1 MRPGGPDIYYI
12 AVIGMVF
19 ALLIALAVVLFYI
32 RYQQRLHLQKQ
43 TMHEAEIAH
52 QKNLLYAIIQSQE
65 EERKRIGRD
74 LHDDVNAALSNLRML
89 IQRNTRI
96 AIKEESTTTPAGDY
110 TLLIDKITND
120 VRHISHNL
128 SPPALELFGFTE
140 AMEELCE
147 SFSHASGLE
156 VGFNDYTENLA
167 NEIHG
172 SAALHL
178 YRVFQEL
185 LNNTFKHANASA
197 VQIDFTE
204 ENNEL
209 KISYADDGCGFIA
222 SEIKKPGMGMQN
234 IESRLGLL
242 QADYSIDS
250 APGKGFSITIYL
262 NAKQTLAC

>member
-1 MRPGGPDIYYI
+1 MGPGGPDIYYI

-19 ALLIALAVVLFYI
+19 SLLIALAVVLFYI
-32 RYQQRLHLQKQ
+32 RYQQRLYVQKQ
-43 TMHEAEIAH
+43 TMHEAEIIH
-52 QKNLLYAIIQSQE
+52 QKNLLYATIQSQE

-74 LHDDVNAALSNLRML
+74 LHDDVSAALSNLRML
-89 IQRNTRI
+89 IQRNTKLTI
-96 AIKEESTTTPAGDY
+96 QEESTKTHAGNY

-147 SFSHASGLE
+147 SFSHASGLQIS
-156 VGFNDYTENLA
+156 FTDHTENRA
-167 NEIHG
+167 NDIQG
-172 SAALHL
+172 SVALHL

-197 VQIDFTE
+197 AQIDFTE

-209 KISYADDGCGFIA
+209 KISYTDDGCGFIA
-222 SEIKKPGMGMQN
+222 TEIKKTGMGMQN

-242 QADYSIDS
+242 KAEYSIN
-250 APGKGFSITIYL
+250 AARGKGFSITIYL
-262 NAKQTLAC
+262 NEKQP